1 MNKPEADPR
10 KRWREQ
16 QRAQR
21 LEQADEQQAA
31 LLVQANAR
39 QAWDE
44 RARQAPVVGHV
55 TWHGQT
61 YRVLNL
67 ADAQVLLGRIRDTD
81 KAPYYHLLDDAAMA
95 LRPVSDGKQWGVLV
109 ADAPVTALALEL
121 PAQLPD
127 HPSLQIAAWVFAAGL
142 NADVVRVEDGVML
155 AVLGPARAGLIVLSA
170 GQHVFTEGLNV
181 SALLCRH
188 YRCQVLVRGA
198 LLADC
203 LIGAGNDV
211 ACTDPPLIN
220 LLATDD
226 ADRNRSR
233 IMTRHGRSYRFYP
246 PTHALEA
253 IVAPRWLRRDARG
266 SARLVEHLDE
276 LSDAQMLLRP
286 RDAIDAVYDGFAV
299 ELEQAME
306 MLSAVLRHAGPAQL
320 SARFGPSPSNHAQ
333 YSETAEGGRELVR
346 QIDHSETVRVSAT
359 QPRAGGPAAL
369 QVMHLSAPVR
379 DRHVRDARPDDDDP
393 EACMIKL
400 ALRDAVARL
409 LAHYGPA

>member
-1 MNKPEADPR
+1 MNKPETDPR

-16 QRAQR
+16 QRSQR

-31 LLVQANAR
+31 LLVQANAL
-39 QAWDE
+39 QAWNA
-44 RARQAPVVGHV
+44 RARQAPVVDHV
-55 TWHGQT
+55 TWQGQT

-67 ADAQVLLGRIRDTD
+67 ADAQSLLGRVRDTD
-81 KAPYYHLLDDAAMA
+81 KAPYYHLLDEAAMA
-95 LRPVSDGKQWGVLV
+95 LRPVSDDKQWVVLV
-109 ADAPVTALALEL
+109 ADATVTALALEL
-121 PAQLPD
+121 SAQLPD
-127 HPSLQIAAWVFAAGL
+127 HPSLQIAGWVCTAGL
-142 NADVVRVEDGVML
+142 NAEVVRVEDGVMF
-155 AVLGPARAGLIVLSA
+155 AVLGPARAGLMVLSA
-170 GQHVFTEGLNV
+170 GQHAFTEGLNV

-198 LLADC
+198 LHADC

-226 ADRNRSR
+226 ADRHRSR
-233 IMTRHGRSYRFYP
+233 IMTRQGRSYRFYP
-246 PTHALEA
+246 PTHALES

-266 SARLVEHLDE
+266 SARLVERLDE
-276 LSDAQMLLRP
+276 LSDAQTLLRP
-286 RDAIDAVYDGFAV
+286 RDAIDAVYDGFAA

-306 MLSAVLRHAGPAQL
+306 TLSAVLRHAGPAQL

-346 QIDHSETVRVSAT
+346 QIDHSEMVRVSAR

-379 DRHVRDARPDDDDP
+379 DRHVRNAQPDDDDP

-409 LAHYGPA
+409 LAHYDPA